1 MTSDAL
7 EGLDEHQLEA
17 ARALRGP
24 VCVLAGAGTGKTR
37 VITRRIA
44 HGVDT
49 GAYSPQ
55 RVMAVTFTAKAAG
68 EMRGRLRALGVS
80 GVSARTFHAAALAQ
94 VNYFWPTLAADQ
106 APSIIDNKV
115 RMLAHAADG
124 IGLSPDT
131 ATLRDVA
138 SQIEWRK
145 VTMRSIEQ
153 YAVARPDGVGRLR
166 VDQVVDLQRAYEKLK
181 DERRQMDFEDVLL
194 TCAGMIEAEPR
205 VAAAV
210 HEQYRHFTVDEYQ
223 DVSPLQNRLLELW
236 LGDRRDLC
244 VVGDA
249 SQTIYSFTGADA
261 RYLLE
266 FERTHEDAR
275 VVRLERNYRST
286 GPVLAVAN
294 DLMRGR
300 AGALELVAAREGD
313 APIPVVRA
321 YDDDEAEAAGVAA
334 AVAATIA
341 GGTDPETI
349 AILYR
354 SHAQS
359 AVVLNALAAQ
369 GIAATVL
376 GGRKFFDLPEVRQAL
391 MALRAASVAPV
402 ETGFLA
408 TVRDVL
414 RGVGLTDEPPQAGG
428 ALRDGWEARA
438 ALLRLAE
445 EAPPG
450 TNLRSFTDDLQARA
464 RDQHEPATR
473 TVTLSTLHA
482 AKGLEWDHVFLIGVS
497 EGLLPISYATTFDAV
512 DEERRLAY
520 VGVTRAARSLS
531 MSWAR
536 GRGRADRE
544 PSPFERSAAAVCA
557 RVMVFPDPPDRVDAQ
572 AQRTGRGPPPRGEQV
587 SRGAGRFGGQRR
599 IDRRARPCEQL
610 CGEQRPGLVEA
621 LGRGIQAGDARRG
634 STRCAASRTTRQ
646 PAATGA
652 VSGPAHEMT
661 SVRAGKAARTARIA
675 DDGRSSAVCTMNV
688 PPRRGRRSA
697 GASSRNR
704 MSASESSA
712 RCKRASARS
721 SLRVVPASSAS
732 TAGCTHGAEES
743 MSARAG
749 APNWRVPSARN
760 SGGAAWSSRIIPR

>member
-1 MTSDAL
+1 MSVDPL
-7 EGLDEHQLEA
+7 SGLDDHQLEA

-68 EMRGRLRALGVS
+68 EMRGRLRALGVT

-94 VNYFWPTLAADQ
+94 VNFFWPTLAGDQ

-124 IGLSPDT
+124 VGLSPDT

-138 SQIEWRK
+138 GEIEWRK

-153 YAVARPDGVGRLR
+153 YAAERPGGVGRLG
-166 VDQVVDLQRAYEKLK
+166 VDQVVALQRAYEKLK

-210 HEQYRHFTVDEYQ
+210 REQYRHFTVDEYQ

-266 FERTHEDAR
+266 FDRTHEDAR

-286 GPVLAVAN
+286 AAVLAVAN

-300 AGALELVAAREGD
+300 PGALELVAAEPQD
-313 APIPVVRA
+313 APVPTVRA
-321 YDDDEAEAAGVAA
+321 FDDEEAEAEGVAA
-334 AVAATIA
+334 AIAAA
-341 GGTDPETI
+341 VRGGTDPRDI
-349 AILYR
+349 AVLYR

-359 AVVLNALAAQ
+359 AVLLSALAKQ
-369 GIAATVL
+369 SLAATVL
-376 GGRKFFDLPEVRQAL
+376 GGRRFFDLPEVRQAL
-391 MALRAASVAPV
+391 MALRAASVAPLD
-402 ETGFLA
+402 TGFLA

-414 RGVGLTDEPPQAGG
+414 RSVGLTDEPPAAGG
-428 ALRDGWEARA
+428 ALRDAWEARA

-445 EAPPG
+445 EAPEG
-450 TNLRSFTDDLQARA
+450 TDLRSFTDDLQARA
-464 RDQHEPATR
+464 KDQHEPATR
-473 TVTLSTLHA
+473 TVTLATLHA
-482 AKGLEWDHVFLIGVS
+482 AKGLEWDHVHLVGVS
-497 EGLLPISYATTFDAV
+497 EGLLPISYAQTFEAV

-520 VGVTRAARSLS
+520 VGVTRAARTLS
-531 MSWAR
+531 VSWSR
-536 GRGRADRE
+536 GRGRSERTPSRFLRE
-544 PSPFERSAAAVCA
+544 IGSGSLRSA
-557 RVMVFPDPPDRVDAQ
+557 DA
-572 AQRTGRGPPPRGEQV
+572 
-587 SRGAGRFGGQRR
+587 F
-599 IDRRARPCEQL
+599 ARP
-610 CGEQRPGLVEA
+610 
-621 LGRGIQAGDARRG
+621 
-634 STRCAASRTTRQ
+634 
-646 PAATGA
+646 
-652 VSGPAHEMT
+652 
-661 SVRAGKAARTARIA
+661 
-675 DDGRSSAVCTMNV
+675 
-688 PPRRGRRSA
+688 A
-697 GASSRNR
+697 GASR
-704 MSASESSA
+704 
-712 RCKRASARS
+712 
-721 SLRVVPASSAS
+721 
-732 TAGCTHGAEES
+732 
-743 MSARAG
+743 RAG
-749 APNWRVPSARN
+749 AASA
-760 SGGAAWSSRIIPR
+760 SRGRSDR

>member
-1 MTSDAL
+1 MSSEAL
-7 EGLDEHQLEA
+7 SGLDEHQLEA
-17 ARALRGP
+17 VRALRGP

-80 GVSARTFHAAALAQ
+80 GVSARTFHAAALSQ
-94 VNYFWPTLAADQ
+94 VNYFWPTLAGDQ

-124 IGLSPDT
+124 VGLAPDT

-145 VTMRSIEQ
+145 VTMRSIEE
-153 YAVARPDGVGRLR
+153 YAAARPDGVGRLG
-166 VDQVVDLQRAYEKLK
+166 VEQVVDLQRAYEKLK

-210 HEQYRHFTVDEYQ
+210 HEQYRHFTVDEFQ

-286 GPVLAVAN
+286 SAVLSVAN

-300 AGALELVAAREGD
+300 AGALELVAAHEGD
-313 APIPVVRA
+313 APAPLVRA

-334 AVAATIA
+334 QVRAAIA
-341 GGTDPETI
+341 GGADPEDI

-359 AVVLNALAAQ
+359 AVVLNALASV
-369 GIAATVL
+369 GVAATVL

-391 MALRAASVAPV
+391 MALRAASVAPM

-438 ALLRLAE
+438 AILRLAE
-445 EAPPG
+445 EAPAE
-450 TNLRSFTDDLQARA
+450 TDLRSFTDDLQARA
-464 RDQHEPATR
+464 RDQHEPAIR

-497 EGLLPISYATTFDAV
+497 EGLLPISYATTFEAV

-520 VGVTRAARSLS
+520 VGVTRAARALSL
-531 MSWAR
+531 SWAR
-536 GRGRADRE
+536 GRGRSDRE
-544 PSPFERSAAAVCA
+544 PSRFLREIGSGSLRSA
-557 RVMVFPDPPDRVDAQ
+557 D
-572 AQRTGRGPPPRGEQV
+572 GLPRP
-587 SRGAGRFGGQRR
+587 AG
-599 IDRRARPCEQL
+599 
-610 CGEQRPGLVEA
+610 
-621 LGRGIQAGDARRG
+621 
-634 STRCAASRTTRQ
+634 
-646 PAATGA
+646 
-652 VSGPAHEMT
+652 
-661 SVRAGKAARTARIA
+661 
-675 DDGRSSAVCTMNV
+675 
-688 PPRRGRRSA
+688 
-697 GASSRNR
+697 SSR
-704 MSASESSA
+704 
-712 RCKRASARS
+712 
-721 SLRVVPASSAS
+721 
-732 TAGCTHGAEES
+732 
-743 MSARAG
+743 RAG
-749 APNWRVPSARN
+749 AATAKGPRSAR
-760 SGGAAWSSRIIPR
+760 

>member
-1 MTSDAL
+1 MSVDPL
-7 EGLDEHQLEA
+7 SGLDDHQLEA

-68 EMRGRLRALGVS
+68 EMRGRLRALGVT

-94 VNYFWPTLAADQ
+94 VNFFWPTLAGDQ

-124 IGLSPDT
+124 VGLSPDT

-138 SQIEWRK
+138 GEIEWRK

-153 YAVARPDGVGRLR
+153 YAAERPGGVGRLN
-166 VDQVVDLQRAYEKLK
+166 VDQVVALQSAYEKLK

-210 HEQYRHFTVDEYQ
+210 REQYRHFTVDEYQ

-266 FERTHEDAR
+266 FDRTHEDAR

-286 GPVLAVAN
+286 AAVLAVAN

-300 AGALELVAAREGD
+300 PGALELVAAEPQD
-313 APIPVVRA
+313 APVPTVRA
-321 YDDDEAEAAGVAA
+321 FDDEEAEAEGVAA
-334 AVAATIA
+334 AIAAA
-341 GGTDPETI
+341 VRGGTDPRDI
-349 AILYR
+349 AVLYR

-359 AVVLNALAAQ
+359 AVLLSALAKQ
-369 GIAATVL
+369 SLAATVL
-376 GGRKFFDLPEVRQAL
+376 GGRRFFDLPEVRQAL
-391 MALRAASVAPV
+391 MALRAASVAPLD
-402 ETGFLA
+402 TGFLA

-414 RGVGLTDEPPQAGG
+414 RSVGLTDEPPAAGG
-428 ALRDGWEARA
+428 ALRDAWEARA

-445 EAPPG
+445 EAPEG
-450 TNLRSFTDDLQARA
+450 TDLRSFTDDLQARA
-464 RDQHEPATR
+464 KDQHEPATR
-473 TVTLSTLHA
+473 TVTLATLHA
-482 AKGLEWDHVFLIGVS
+482 AKGLEWDHVHLVGVS
-497 EGLLPISYATTFDAV
+497 EGLLPISYAQTFEAV

-520 VGVTRAARSLS
+520 VGVTRAARTLS
-531 MSWAR
+531 VSWSR
-536 GRGRADRE
+536 GRGRSERTPSRFLRE
-544 PSPFERSAAAVCA
+544 IGSGSLRSA
-557 RVMVFPDPPDRVDAQ
+557 DA
-572 AQRTGRGPPPRGEQV
+572 
-587 SRGAGRFGGQRR
+587 F
-599 IDRRARPCEQL
+599 ARP
-610 CGEQRPGLVEA
+610 
-621 LGRGIQAGDARRG
+621 
-634 STRCAASRTTRQ
+634 
-646 PAATGA
+646 
-652 VSGPAHEMT
+652 
-661 SVRAGKAARTARIA
+661 
-675 DDGRSSAVCTMNV
+675 
-688 PPRRGRRSA
+688 A
-697 GASSRNR
+697 GASR
-704 MSASESSA
+704 
-712 RCKRASARS
+712 
-721 SLRVVPASSAS
+721 
-732 TAGCTHGAEES
+732 
-743 MSARAG
+743 RAG
-749 APNWRVPSARN
+749 AASA
-760 SGGAAWSSRIIPR
+760 SRGRSDR

>member
-1 MTSDAL
+1 MSVDPL
-7 EGLDEHQLEA
+7 SGLDDHQLEA

-68 EMRGRLRALGVS
+68 EMRGRLRALGVT

-94 VNYFWPTLAADQ
+94 VNFFWPTLAGDQ

-124 IGLSPDT
+124 VGLSPDT

-138 SQIEWRK
+138 GEIEWRK

-153 YAVARPDGVGRLR
+153 YAAERPGGVGRLT
-166 VDQVVDLQRAYEKLK
+166 VDQVVALQHAYEKLK

-210 HEQYRHFTVDEYQ
+210 REQYRHFTVDEYQ

-266 FERTHEDAR
+266 FDRTHEDAR

-286 GPVLAVAN
+286 AAVLAVAN

-300 AGALELVAAREGD
+300 PGALELVAAEPQD
-313 APIPVVRA
+313 APVPTVRA
-321 YDDDEAEAAGVAA
+321 FDDEEAEAEGVAA
-334 AVAATIA
+334 AIAAA
-341 GGTDPETI
+341 VRGGTDPRDI
-349 AILYR
+349 AVLYR

-359 AVVLNALAAQ
+359 AVLLSALAKQ
-369 GIAATVL
+369 SLAATVL
-376 GGRKFFDLPEVRQAL
+376 GGRRFFDLPEVRQAL
-391 MALRAASVAPV
+391 MALRAASVAPLD
-402 ETGFLA
+402 TGFLA

-414 RGVGLTDEPPQAGG
+414 RSVGLTDEPPAAGG
-428 ALRDGWEARA
+428 ALRDAWEARA

-445 EAPPG
+445 EAPEG
-450 TNLRSFTDDLQARA
+450 TDLRSFTDDLQARA
-464 RDQHEPATR
+464 KDQHEPATR
-473 TVTLSTLHA
+473 TVTLATLHA
-482 AKGLEWDHVFLIGVS
+482 AKGLEWDHVHLVGVS
-497 EGLLPISYATTFDAV
+497 EGLLPISYAQTFEAV

-520 VGVTRAARSLS
+520 VGVTRAARTLS
-531 MSWAR
+531 VSWSR
-536 GRGRADRE
+536 GRGRSERTPSRFLRE
-544 PSPFERSAAAVCA
+544 IGSGSLRSA
-557 RVMVFPDPPDRVDAQ
+557 DA
-572 AQRTGRGPPPRGEQV
+572 
-587 SRGAGRFGGQRR
+587 F
-599 IDRRARPCEQL
+599 ARP
-610 CGEQRPGLVEA
+610 
-621 LGRGIQAGDARRG
+621 
-634 STRCAASRTTRQ
+634 
-646 PAATGA
+646 
-652 VSGPAHEMT
+652 
-661 SVRAGKAARTARIA
+661 
-675 DDGRSSAVCTMNV
+675 
-688 PPRRGRRSA
+688 A
-697 GASSRNR
+697 GASR
-704 MSASESSA
+704 
-712 RCKRASARS
+712 
-721 SLRVVPASSAS
+721 
-732 TAGCTHGAEES
+732 
-743 MSARAG
+743 RAG
-749 APNWRVPSARN
+749 AASA
-760 SGGAAWSSRIIPR
+760 SRGRSDR

>member
-1 MTSDAL
+1 MTVEPLS
-7 EGLDEHQLEA
+7 GLDEHQLEA

-68 EMRGRLRALGVS
+68 EMRGRLRALGVT

-94 VNYFWPTLAADQ
+94 VNFFWPSLAGDQ
-106 APSIIDNKV
+106 APTIIDNKV

-124 IGLSPDT
+124 VGLSPDT

-138 SQIEWRK
+138 GEIEWRK
-145 VTMRSIEQ
+145 VTMRSIEK
-153 YAVARPDGVGRLR
+153 YAADRPGGVGRLN
-166 VDQVVDLQRAYEKLK
+166 VDQVVALQRAYEKLK

-249 SQTIYSFTGADA
+249 SQTIYSFTGADS
-261 RYLLE
+261 RYLLD
-266 FERTHEDAR
+266 FARAYEDAR

-286 GPVLAVAN
+286 PAVLAVAN

-300 AGALELVAAREGD
+300 AGALELVAAATDES
-313 APIPVVRA
+313 PVPTVRA
-321 YDDDEAEAAGVAA
+321 FEDEEAEAEGVAA
-334 AVAATIA
+334 AIAASVRGGADPRSIA
-341 GGTDPETI
+341 V
-349 AILYR
+349 LYR

-359 AVVLNALAAQ
+359 AVLLSALAKHS
-369 GIAATVL
+369 IAATVL

-391 MALRAASVAPV
+391 MALRAASVAPM

-414 RGVGLTDEPPQAGG
+414 RSIGLSDDPPAAGG
-428 ALRDGWEARA
+428 ALRDAWEARA

-445 EAPPG
+445 EAPEG
-450 TNLRSFTDDLQARA
+450 TDLRAFTDDLQARA
-464 RDQHEPATR
+464 KDQHEPATR
-473 TVTLSTLHA
+473 TVTLATLHA
-482 AKGLEWDHVFLIGVS
+482 AKGLEWDHVYLIGVS
-497 EGLLPISYATTFDAV
+497 EGLLPISYATTFEAV

-520 VGVTRAARSLS
+520 VGVTRAARTLS
-531 MSWAR
+531 VSWSR
-536 GRGRADRE
+536 GRGRSERTPSRFLRE
-544 PSPFERSAAAVCA
+544 IGSGSLRSA
-557 RVMVFPDPPDRVDAQ
+557 DA
-572 AQRTGRGPPPRGEQV
+572 
-587 SRGAGRFGGQRR
+587 F
-599 IDRRARPCEQL
+599 ARP
-610 CGEQRPGLVEA
+610 
-621 LGRGIQAGDARRG
+621 
-634 STRCAASRTTRQ
+634 
-646 PAATGA
+646 
-652 VSGPAHEMT
+652 
-661 SVRAGKAARTARIA
+661 
-675 DDGRSSAVCTMNV
+675 
-688 PPRRGRRSA
+688 A
-697 GASSRNR
+697 GASRR
-704 MSASESSA
+704 
-712 RCKRASARS
+712 
-721 SLRVVPASSAS
+721 
-732 TAGCTHGAEES
+732 
-743 MSARAG
+743 
-749 APNWRVPSARN
+749 
-760 SGGAAWSSRIIPR
+760 GGATTGSPGRSGR